1 MSGNGHRD
9 LRRLLK
15 AAGVVLAGTTLFFAY
30 LWLHTQ
36 HPRFELP
43 KTAILKGRN
52 IAWENR
58 VGRIDNRLD
67 QCERALADLQV
78 RDERIYRSVYG
89 MESIPDTVR
98 EAGLSGADRYA
109 WMEETRRDSRL
120 GQVTVRL
127 DRLMKK
133 AYVQSLSYDEV
144 DSLARRAGDMVTHIP
159 AICPLDPS
167 PSSFLMTSPFGY
179 RSDPITGEQKLHAGM
194 DFACKPG
201 NPVYATGDGTV
212 ETASNE
218 FFGYGNCIVIDH
230 GFGYKTRYA
239 HLEAMEVYEG
249 MPVRR
254 GQRIGTTGNSG
265 RTTGPHLHYE
275 IIYQDQPINPY
286 GFMDLSLPPEE
297 YAKFTNITT
306 GGAGR

>member
-1 MSGNGHRD
+1 MSGNGHRN

-15 AAGVVLAGTTLFFAY
+15 AAGVVLAGTALFFAY

-43 KTAILKGRN
+43 KTAVLKGRN

-89 MESIPDTVR
+89 MKSIPDTVR

-194 DFACKPG
+194 DFACPPG
-201 NPVYATGDGTV
+201 NPVYATGDGVV
-212 ETASNE
+212 ETADNE
-218 FFGYGNCIVIDH
+218 SSGYGNCVVIDH
-230 GFGYKTRYA
+230 GFGYKSRYA
-239 HLEAMEVYEG
+239 HLDEYEVTAG
-249 MPVRR
+249 MAVTR
-254 GQRIGTTGNSG
+254 GMRIGTTGRSG
-265 RTTGPHLHYE
+265 RVTGPHLHYE
-275 IIYQDQPINPY
+275 VIYKGNYVNPVL
-286 GFMDLSLPPEE
+286 FMDVSLSPEDYQE
-297 YAKFTNITT
+297 LVSQA
-306 GGAGR
+306 GGGV